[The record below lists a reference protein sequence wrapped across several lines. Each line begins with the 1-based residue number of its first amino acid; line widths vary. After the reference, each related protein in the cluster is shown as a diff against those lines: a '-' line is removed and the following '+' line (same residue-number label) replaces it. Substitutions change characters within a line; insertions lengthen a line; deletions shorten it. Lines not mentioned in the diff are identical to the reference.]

1 MNILPVQYFNE
12 NLPAMGTFLDE
23 VVAIESPSLDKVA
36 VDRLGQR
43 IVKELEELG
52 GVITIAP
59 QNMAG
64 NNVLCRWGSGSDG
77 ILLLLHMDTV
87 YESGTYAQRPLREVE
102 GKLFGPGVL
111 DMKASIA
118 ILIQCIRGF
127 QRHNLWPRGPITAL
141 FTSDEE
147 TGSRTSRAIIESEA
161 RKARVVFC
169 LEPALANGALK
180 TARKGTGEIDIKV
193 KGVAAHAGVNHE
205 QGRNAIEE
213 LAHHILSVQ
222 RLTDYKRGTT
232 VNVGVIS
239 GGTRTNVVPSE
250 AYARVDLRV
259 SEPGEIIRLQDWVNT
274 CWPVIGGVEVQAT
287 IELNRPPMP
296 RDETMQRTFNKARL
310 IASIL
315 ELELVEGS
323 TGGGS
328 DANFVAPLGVPVLDG
343 LGAVGDGAHSEREY
357 IKIDSLSERA
367 ALLSAL
373 ILNW

>member
-1 MNILPVQYFNE
+1 MNILSVQYFIDH
-12 NLPAMGTFLDE
+12 LPAMRSFLDE
-23 VVAIESPSLDKVA
+23 IVAIESPSLDKVA
-36 VDRLGQR
+36 VDQLAQR
-43 IVKELEELG
+43 IVMELERLG
-52 GVITIAP
+52 GEITIDL
-59 QNMAG
+59 QDKAG
-64 NNVLCRWGSGSDG
+64 NNVLCRWGSGPGG
-77 ILLLLHMDTV
+77 ILLLFHMDTV
-87 YESGTYAQRPLREVE
+87 YESGTYAQRPLCEVE

-118 ILIQCIRGF
+118 LLIECIRGF
-127 QRHNLWPRGPITAL
+127 QKHNLWPRSPITAL

-147 TGSRTSRAIIESEA
+147 TGSRASRAIIESEA
-161 RKARVVFC
+161 RKAKVVFC

-180 TARKGTGEIDIKV
+180 TARKGTGEIEISV

-222 RLTDYKRGTT
+222 RQTDYKRGTT

-250 AYARVDLRV
+250 AHARVDLRV
-259 SEPGEIIRLQDWVNT
+259 SEPGEITRLQEWVNN
-274 CWPVIGGVEVQAT
+274 CRPVIDGVEVQAT

-296 RDETMQRTFNKARL
+296 RDETMLRTFNKARL

-315 ELELVEGS
+315 DLDLSEGS

-343 LGAVGDGAHSEREY
+343 LGAVGDGAHSEHEY
-357 IKIDSLSERA
+357 IKIDSLPERA

-373 ILNW
+373 MLNW